1 MIDWIHD
8 ECEAWGQQ
16 MRAVYLGHDG
26 WPSRTALGKLIEEG
40 VVGAS
45 ASKMLRFFPESLN
58 ADALRT
64 NRVIK
69 TLSEDDR
76 VTLFVHYVVIGK
88 GKVKAHRMGLP
99 LRTYYDRL
107 DQAHKR
113 FSGASHALHKKDTI
127 RAGLIA
133 A

>member
-1 MIDWIHD
+1 MIDWIHAD
-8 ECEAWGQQ
+8 CTNWGHQ
-16 MRAVYLGHDG
+16 MRAVYLGQDG
-26 WPSRTALGKLIEEG
+26 WPSRTTLGKLIEEG

-45 ASKMLRFFPESLN
+45 AGKMMRFFPESLN
-58 ADALRT
+58 VEALRV

-69 TLSEDDR
+69 TMAEDDR
-76 VTLFVHYVVIGK
+76 ITLFVHYVVVGK

-113 FSGASHALHKKDTI
+113 YSGASHALHKNDGI
-127 RAGLIA
+127 RAVREA